1 MSQSKPKP
9 LPLKQLNRDANEP
22 APISLFIASAGRA
35 LASGTANEHQQKELL
50 KWLVFQACGKALPA
64 YQQSDRD
71 TAFMLGRHFVADQLN
86 GLLTVDLEALRRAT
100 E

>member
-1 MSQSKPKP
+1 LPVRP
-9 LPLKQLNRDANEP
+9 LTRDASQP
-22 APISLFIASAGRA
+22 APISLFIATACRA
-35 LASGTANEHQQKELL
+35 LASGTANEHQQKELF

-64 YQQSDRD
+64 YQQNDRD

-86 GLLTVDLEALRRAT
+86 GLLTVDLEALRRA

>member
-1 MSQSKPKP
+1 MAGESKPKR
-9 LPLKQLNRDANEP
+9 LPVKQLERPAHEP
-22 APISLFIASAGRA
+22 APISLFIATAARAMVAGQ
-35 LASGTANEHQQKELL
+35 ASEHQQKELV

-86 GLLTVDLEALRRAT
+86 GLLTVDLDTLRRAS
-100 E
+100 